1 VGGLNLA
8 PKFLWIFKDSTFT
21 PPFPHK
27 VFLPSSKSDFV
38 KAVMKR
44 QKNIAEVFLKHKD
57 LIHEAEDPEC
67 LIPMSDILDI
77 RNWNL
82 ESLNPKDKEN
92 QDKDGFFTKR
102 SKRMRQKFESEVCK
116 KFYKDLEAVEVIKE
130 IFTLLKIIYEYEMER
145 NILCRRQ
152 QIRNIPLTN
161 GHQ

>member
-1 VGGLNLA
+1 MWPEYFTVCGLVGGLNLA
-8 PKFLWIFKDSTFT
+8 PKFLRIFKDSKFT

-27 VFLPSSKSDFV
+27 VFLPSGKSDFV

-82 ESLNPKDKEN
+82 ESFDPKDKEN
-92 QDKDGFFTKR
+92 QHEDDFFTEEVKECGK
-102 SKRMRQKFESEVCK
+102 SLKVKF
-116 KFYKDLEAVEVIKE
+116 ARN
-130 IFTLLKIIYEYEMER
+130 FTRI
-145 NILCRRQ
+145 
-152 QIRNIPLTN
+152 
-161 GHQ
+161 